1 MNWSTFQTYNDSP
14 ERSFEIL
21 CNQLFENWN
30 KREYNDKLASFCVV
44 NGSGGDGGVES
55 YSTLTDGKIV
65 GLQAKWFLYSLS
77 DNQIQQI
84 KKSIETAI
92 KIRPQIF
99 RYIVCIPRD
108 LASDTGRGTNTE
120 TKRWEALLEDVKSK
134 HPDLSVELWNE
145 TRIVKEL
152 QEDSSAGIKKYWFE
166 NSEIS
171 EDSFSFAFKKS
182 KESWLKTKYV
192 PDLNAYGGID
202 NYISLTLGAVNKRK
216 KLADT
221 SLKVTVLCE
230 QIDKA
235 ILEFKDVLK
244 DKDAELNSELDE
256 ILEKARLLN
265 SVCRAIHAWCI
276 QESVYICDIDRS
288 AFRFDFERSRETIN
302 RSHGTLHHHFHLS
315 EVTKILR
322 KLSSIDIH
330 KIFDE
335 FNSSL
340 CADPVLFL
348 GEPGTGKTHGVAATS
363 EKLLNNCIHT
373 PLVIQARNIS
383 LSSNW
388 KDIISTA
395 LGLSSNWSE
404 DEIWQ
409 AMISMVNRH
418 RFSSAYID
426 SNIKLIPKI
435 LIIVDGIDESAPY
448 EVWNDRIKEA
458 SIITN
463 RYQQI
468 RFCFTSRPFVFTKK
482 TSDVIIKRLSAAG
495 DVPTHTLFERY
506 VEAYNITAQ
515 NYGWLKFAL
524 NTPLSLKIFCELNK
538 GKTVEYTKNTDV
550 SLTNLLRSK
559 IDLVENEFA
568 KEEKISIKN
577 QYILRAILMLSDL
590 FLKNKSIEYSDV
602 ISNLIS
608 NLGASKQQCEKIL
621 QHLENYGILSSFCKH
636 GEGLNPDLHFYI
648 PGIQGY
654 FDYAMALKLLES
666 YDHPQNID
674 FEQCSAIENEALYAL
689 SVMAMQNHN
698 YLITRNKTID
708 HAIDE
713 WSKQDLQFFALR
725 HTSHENGL
733 LFKERSLEIMSENAD
748 GLMTITNNLI
758 LPLCRDVEHP
768 LGVKLLDEFLF
779 SFKLPAQRDLFWS
792 VPSLLSDSNGCK
804 WHTMQSIN
812 LDEEEYALTKE
823 DVFNGCPSVYAWSLS
838 TLNNTLRKEYRSNL
852 MRWAK
857 HNPCEFYELFIKF
870 STINDPQIR
879 SDLFSILVCLVYD
892 GADSGLIKKASDW
905 MMDNIL
911 SPSKVLNI
919 MDVSIRYYAIAIV
932 NKAVLIGLY
941 SSDDVLSYMP
951 PYKSDNYVIALDER
965 ALSGTRMSGY
975 SAIDYDLAR
984 YVLIDHFESAFSQY
998 GHRDGDQ
1005 ITDLINKVAQLQPKF
1020 KNIKNEQ
1027 FIISAAFAY
1036 LSLVGWNEDEFYNF
1050 KQKEQGDGII
1060 GGLDVAI
1067 LRRYTPATHGSQSSV
1082 MTVCEKYIWQFR
1094 NHMGGFLAD
1103 RLLYWNNYEPENIS
1117 DYGLLDDFTIPI
1129 QDVEQIDPDDLPED
1143 NPWYIPEPESVII
1156 EAENSSKEEVINS
1169 VISSPNLD
1177 WEKWIAVNN
1186 LDRQYRINS
1195 DTLLALNNYS
1205 CFYGSAG
1212 VETCIFISSVL
1223 IDSND
1228 IEAFIDQLDSDKDLS
1243 KRVSNPVD
1251 WHGGII
1257 SSCYITPKEVC
1268 WFPWKKRYNSS
1279 NVEDFPDFSLQSAV
1293 DGCCYNFPEYGDVYY
1308 DIPSEPIRKLLN
1320 IVDSN
1325 GYIFYDNNKE
1335 IKAHYSISGEK
1346 WRTAQNYLLVDRDEM
1361 LDALQ
1366 NSDKSLMWIM
1376 REYRREDG
1384 KASEKYGKFYAEK
1397 DSSYVGFFKNG
1408 EFVVKQI
1415 NNETSHSPIPQA
1427 NNL

>member
-30 KREYNDKLASFCVV
+30 KREYSDKLASFCVV

-92 KIRPQIF
+92 KIRPQII

-108 LASDTGRGTNTE
+108 LASETGRGTNTE
-120 TKRWEALLEDVKSK
+120 TKRWESLLEAVKVK

-152 QEDSSAGIKKYWFE
+152 QEDSSAGIKKFWFQ

-171 EDSFSFAFKKS
+171 EDSFKFAFEKS

-192 PDLNAYGGID
+192 PDLNAYGNID
-202 NYISLTLGAVNKRK
+202 NYISLTLGEVNKRGE
-216 KLADT
+216 LADT
-221 SLKVTVLCE
+221 SLKVSALCE
-230 QIDKA
+230 KLDNA
-235 ILEFKDVLK
+235 ILEFQEVLK
-244 DKDAELNSELDE
+244 DEDAELNNELDNV
-256 ILEKARLLN
+256 LAKVRLLSN
-265 SVCRAIHAWCI
+265 ACRAIHAWCI
-276 QESVYICDIDRS
+276 QESVSICDVDRR
-288 AFRFDFERSRETIN
+288 AFNVDFERNCDTIN
-302 RSHGTLHHHFHLS
+302 KYHGTLHHHFHLS

-322 KLSSIDIH
+322 RLSSIDIYR
-330 KIFDE
+330 IYDE
-335 FNSSL
+335 FDSSL
-340 CADPVLFL
+340 SSNPVLFL
-348 GEPGTGKTHGVAATS
+348 GEPGTGKTHGVAASS
-363 EKLLNNCIHT
+363 EKLFDTCIHT
-373 PLVIQARNIS
+373 PLVIQARNIPI
-383 LSSNW
+383 SSNW
-388 KDIISTA
+388 KDIISSA

-418 RFSSAYID
+418 RFSSTYID
-426 SNIKLIPKI
+426 SNIKLIPKV

-458 SIITN
+458 SIITT

-468 RFCFTSRPFVFTKK
+468 RFCFTSRPFVFPKNP
-482 TSDVIIKRLSAAG
+482 SDVITKRLSTAG
-495 DVPTHTLFERY
+495 DVLTHTLFERY
-506 VEAYNITAQ
+506 MEAYNINAQ

-524 NTPLSLKIFCELNK
+524 TTPLSLKVFCELNE

-559 IDLVENEFA
+559 IEFIEKEFA
-568 KEEKISIKN
+568 KEEKIPIKN
-577 QYILRAILMLSDL
+577 QYVLKAILVLSDL
-590 FLKNKSIEYSDV
+590 FLKNKSIEYSEV
-602 ISNLIS
+602 ISNLID
-608 NLGASKQQCEKIL
+608 NLGTSQQQCEKIL
-621 QHLENYGILSSFCKH
+621 QRLENYGVLSSFCKH

-654 FDYAMALKLLES
+654 FDYAMALKLMEVC
-666 YDHPQNID
+666 DHPKNID

-698 YLITRNKTID
+698 YLITRNRTID

-725 HTSHENGL
+725 HTSHENGS
-733 LFKERSLEIMSENAD
+733 LFKKRSLEIMSENAD

-758 LPLCRDVEHP
+758 LPLCRDIEHP
-768 LGVKLLDEFLF
+768 LGVKMLDEFLF
-779 SFKLPAQRDLFWS
+779 SFELPAQRDLFWS
-792 VPSLLSDSNGCK
+792 VPSFLGESGDHK
-804 WHTMQSIN
+804 WHSSQSIY
-812 LDEEEYALTKE
+812 LDDEEYALTKE
-823 DVFNGCPSVYAWSLS
+823 DISNGCPSVYAWALS
-838 TLNNTLRKEYRSNL
+838 TTNNTLRKEYRSNL

-857 HNPCEFYELFIKF
+857 YNPYEFYELFIKF
-870 STINDPQIR
+870 SIINDPQIR

-892 GADSGLIKKASDW
+892 GADSTIIKKASDW
-905 MMDNIL
+905 MIENIL
-911 SPSKVLNI
+911 NPSKVLNI

-941 SSDDVLSYMP
+941 SSEDVSSYMP
-951 PYKSDNYVIALDER
+951 PYKSDNYAIALNER

-975 SAIDYDLAR
+975 SAISYDLAR

-1005 ITDLINKVAQLQPKF
+1005 ITDLINKVAKLQPKF
-1020 KNIKNEQ
+1020 ANIKNEQ

-1036 LSLVGWNEDEFYNF
+1036 LTQIGWNEEEFYNF
-1050 KQKEQGDGII
+1050 KQKEQGGGII
-1060 GGLDVAI
+1060 GGLDIAI
-1067 LRRYTPATHGSQSSV
+1067 LRKYTPATHGSQSSV

-1103 RLLYWNNYEPENIS
+1103 RLLYWNNCEPENIS
-1117 DYGLLDDFTIPI
+1117 DYGLLDDFIIPI
-1129 QDVEQIDPDDLPED
+1129 QDVEQIDPENLPED
-1143 NPWYIPEPESVII
+1143 NPWYIPEPKTVII
-1156 EAENSSKEEVINS
+1156 EAEHCSKEEVINS
-1169 VISSPNLD
+1169 VIHAPDLN
-1177 WEKWIAVNN
+1177 WENWIIINN
-1186 LDRQYRINS
+1186 SDSQYRINS
-1195 DTLLALNNYS
+1195 DTLLALSNYS

-1212 VETCIFISSVL
+1212 IETCIFISSIV

-1228 IEAFIDQLDSDKDLS
+1228 IDAFIDKLSSDKDLS

-1279 NVEDFPDFSLQSAV
+1279 KVEDFPDLDIQSAV
-1293 DGCCYNFPEYGDVYY
+1293 DECCYNFPEYGDVYY
-1308 DIPSEPIRKLLN
+1308 DIPSAAIRRLLH

-1325 GYIFYDNNKE
+1325 GYIFFDDNKE

-1366 NSDKSLMWIM
+1366 NCNKSLIWIM

-1397 DSSYVGFFKNG
+1397 DSSYIGFFKNE

-1415 NNETSHSPIPQA
+1415 NNETSHSPIP
-1427 NNL
+1427 